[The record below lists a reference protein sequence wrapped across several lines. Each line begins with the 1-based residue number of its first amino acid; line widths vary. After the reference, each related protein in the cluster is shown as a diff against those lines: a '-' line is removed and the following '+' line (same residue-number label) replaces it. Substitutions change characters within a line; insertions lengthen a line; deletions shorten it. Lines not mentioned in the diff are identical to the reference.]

1 MSEVPN
7 ETASSSDFEFA
18 ALELARNYRG
28 AVLREFTPYLRGDV
42 LEVGAGIGHFSRELS
57 ALHGVTSVIAVE
69 PSPARVRA
77 WRARPIGATLIEGTV
92 DAVDAELA
100 FDALVSINVLEHI
113 RADQLE
119 LAKYAARLSR
129 RRGHLCLF
137 VPARPELYAP
147 IDRHFGHHR
156 RYRKGDLRDK
166 LEAAG
171 FEVLR
176 LHYFNWPGYFAWWLN
191 FRVLE
196 RLTFRPASVELFDR
210 VIFPWVHAC
219 ERHVA
224 RPPFGQSLLAIS
236 RARSIAS

>member
-7 ETASSSDFEFA
+7 EIASSPDFEFA
-18 ALELARNYRG
+18 TLELAKNYRR
-28 AVLREFTPYLRGDV
+28 AVLREFAPYLRGDL
-42 LEVGAGIGHFSRELS
+42 LEVGAGIGHFSLELS
-57 ALHGVTSVIAVE
+57 ALHSVTSLTCVE
-69 PSPARVRA
+69 PSAVRVRA
-77 WRARPIGATLIEGTV
+77 WRARTIDATLIEGTV
-92 DAVDAELA
+92 DAVGTELE
-100 FDALVSINVLEHI
+100 FDALISINVLEHI
-113 RADQLE
+113 RADQVE

-156 RYRKGDLRDK
+156 RYRRAELRDK

-171 FEVLR
+171 FELLR
-176 LHYFNWPGYFAWWLN
+176 LSYFNWFGYFAWWLN
-191 FRVLE
+191 FRLLKRRRFE
-196 RLTFRPASVELFDR
+196 PASVKLFDR
-210 VIFPWVHAC
+210 IFPWVHAC

-236 RARSIAS
+236 RSRSLSA